1 MADGEHLKPLILV
14 RTPGSTHDVI
24 ADGHHRVLASIDEGQ
39 PVWAY
44 VGRVNTADIAWLIG
58 TAGAVM
64 IVAIICATVAY
75 LTAK

>member
-1 MADGEHLKPLILV
+1 MADGEHLKPVVLV

-44 VGRVNTADIAWLIG
+44 VGRVNTDVGPWDEMHSSQVKGVKKPDDDGTG
-58 TAGAVM
+58 TA
-64 IVAIICATVAY
+64 
-75 LTAK
+75 

>member
-1 MADGEHLKPLILV
+1 
-14 RTPGSTHDVI
+14 
-24 ADGHHRVLASIDEGQ
+24 
-39 PVWAY
+39 
-44 VGRVNTADIAWLIG
+44 VNTADIAWLIG